1 MFQAIEPAGPQ
12 RAAGRRSLLHTYAV
26 AGAVSSIGLLGASCG
41 GSPTASKATP
51 APSVTVT
58 VTVPGPTV
66 TETVTPIVTP
76 TVEPSAESL
85 SESSAPP
92 EADPTP
98 VSDFDRAYAIG
109 VARDMIRDVKSVD
122 GRLGDGIGVSSGLSL
137 LSGEYGRLEDAGTP
151 PGVDAAKYHARLRT
165 LESFSSTASDMYLDD
180 PTQGAAR
187 YAVVR
192 EETGT
197 LLSQLNS
204 ALGTDLRLPQR

>member
-1 MFQAIEPAGPQ
+1 VFQAIEPAGPQ
-12 RAAGRRSLLHTYAV
+12 RAAGRRSLLHTLAV
-26 AGAVSSIGLLGASCG
+26 AGAVSAIGLLGASCG
-41 GSPTASKATP
+41 GSPTAGKVKP

-76 TVEPSAESL
+76 TVEPSEESL

-137 LSGEYGRLEDAGTP
+137 LSGEYGLENAGTP